1 MELRKLS
8 IKPSLLMS
16 SGWYRHDCGEI
27 GVKGALR
34 QAVRG
39 TQPALDPSSAG
50 AMAKTEPLPTGIGL
64 TTGLLCSKVGNRSVQ
79 KYEV

>member
-1 MELRKLS
+1 MDLRKLS
-8 IKPSLLMS
+8 IRLSLLMS

-39 TQPALDPSSAG
+39 AQPTLDPFLPG
-50 AMAKTEPLPTGIGL
+50 AMAKTAPLPTGIGL
-64 TTGLLCSKVGNRSVQ
+64 TTGLLCSKLGNRSVQ